1 MGWLHLG
8 KIITNKLKKIVVSK
22 INITFVE
29 IYFAMSERKRIPS
42 GQTNFERIRTEGYL
56 YVDKT
61 RFIEM
66 LENEDNQ
73 YHFFVR
79 PRKFGKTLFTSV
91 LEHYY
96 DVRFANK
103 FDQLFGDLYIG
114 KKPTNNHNDL
124 FVLNFDFSGIDTSS
138 INDFNI
144 SLLEKIKMAVI
155 FFLTDHRDFIKNLD
169 EEKKKVWTMEKTSTC
184 IEYALDIVKCH
195 GKKAYVIIDEYDHF
209 ANDMIAEGKYLGE
222 DIYKK
227 TVWAGSQI
235 RDFYETLKAN
245 SGDVIDKIFITGI
258 TPIMLDDLTS
268 GFNISYNLSL
278 EERYNE
284 ILGFTKEEV
293 KLIIEECRVDK
304 SLITND
310 IEYLYDGYLFHV
322 NAKNKLYNSTM
333 IFNYFHELQYGE
345 VKDLVDSNL
354 KTDYGRIQRLITS
367 ANNKDKLRA
376 LIDNKSVEAKII
388 NKFSIAK
395 INEVDNFNS
404 LLFYMGLVTIE
415 NSNPEILQIKIPNYS
430 VKTMFW
436 EYIKDIM
443 RDENE
448 GISYNSNILEEA
460 LSILAN
466 KYDPKPFI
474 NFIFEYI
481 VKYLSNRDLI
491 GFDEKYIK
499 IILLTILFQSRYFL
513 PISELENSEGYTDI
527 YLKRGTLFPKLKYE
541 WIWEIKYV
549 KASFWKRPAEI
560 RKKQKAS
567 YAQLQKYKNSNLFKD
582 RTDVR
587 YLSVVF
593 VGKKE
598 CIIEEI

>member
-1 MGWLHLG
+1 MSDR
-8 KIITNKLKKIVVSK
+8 KKIP
-22 INITFVE
+22 
-29 IYFAMSERKRIPS
+29 YLH
-42 GQTNFERIRTEGYL
+42 TNFETIRTEGFL

-61 RFIEM
+61 RFIEQ
-66 LENEDNQ
+66 LENEETKC
-73 YHFFVR
+73 HFLIR
-79 PRKFGKTLFTSV
+79 PRKFGKTLFLSV

-96 DVRFANK
+96 DVRFADK
-103 FDQLFGDLYIG
+103 FQELFGDLYIG
-114 KKPTNNHNDL
+114 KTSNKKANKL
-124 FVLNFDFSGIDTSS
+124 FVLKFEFSGIDTSS

-155 FFLTDHRDFIKNLD
+155 FFLTDHRDFVENLS
-169 EEKKKVWTMEKTSTC
+169 EEKKKVWTMEKASTC
-184 IEYALDIVKCH
+184 IEYALDIVKSH

-227 TVWAGSQI
+227 TVWAGSQV

-245 SGDVIDKIFITGI
+245 SGNAIDKMFITGI

-278 EERYNE
+278 KEKYNE
-284 ILGFTKEEV
+284 ILGFTKDEV
-293 KLIIEECRVDK
+293 KLIIKECGIDK
-304 SLITND
+304 LLITND
-310 IEYLYDGYLFHV
+310 IGYLYDGYLF
-322 NAKNKLYNSTM
+322 NEDAKNKLYNSTM
-333 IFNYFHELQYGE
+333 IFNYFHELQNGK
-345 VKDLVDSNL
+345 VRNLIDSNL
-354 KTDYGRIQRLITS
+354 KTDYGRLRRVINIS
-367 ANNKDKLRA
+367 KNKDKLRK
-376 LIDNKSVEAKII
+376 LVDNKAIKAKVID
-388 NKFSIAK
+388 KFSIEK
-395 INEVDNFNS
+395 INDEDNFFS
-404 LLFYMGLVTIE
+404 LLFYMGLVTMDKE
-415 NSNPEILQIKIPNYS
+415 AETNAMLLKIPNYS

-443 RDENE
+443 RDDNE
-448 GISYNSNILEEA
+448 DLSYNSMFLEEA
-460 LSILAN
+460 IANLAFDN
-466 KYDPKPFI
+466 DPKPFI
-474 NFIFEYI
+474 NFISENI

-491 GFDEKYIK
+491 YFDEKYIK

-513 PISELENSEGYTDI
+513 PLSELENSEGYTDI
-527 YLKRGTLFPKLKYE
+527 YIKRGNLYPNIKYE

-549 KASFWKRPAEI
+549 KASFWKRPSEI

-582 RTDVR
+582 RKDVR

-598 CIIEEI
+598 CIIEEV